1 MLRIANLRLT
11 NGIKLQ
17 STRTRHIHHAWFEES
32 FKPSTK
38 LPYVEY
44 PILLFT
50 IRQRINSPL
59 CVQVYADTSTAL
71 RCDSATD
78 APLSMFTT
86 KVAVNE
92 SPAPT
97 VSATSTLGVSMD
109 EISPLTSYMPLRTAA
124 LCEYNIFERE
134 TSYEFCDSF
143 HKISRKRKR
152 EINNGNSS
160 SFNLSTFAFCKDST
174 IKSVE

>member
-1 MLRIANLRLT
+1 MWSTQYYFLLSGNGLIA
-11 NGIKLQ
+11 
-17 STRTRHIHHAWFEES
+17 
-32 FKPSTK
+32 
-38 LPYVEY
+38 
-44 PILLFT
+44 
-50 IRQRINSPL
+50 PL

-109 EISPLTSYMPLRTAA
+109 EISPLTSYMPLRTAP
-124 LCEYNIFERE
+124 CVNITYLSEKRAMSSAIASTKSVERE
-134 TSYEFCDSF
+134 
-143 HKISRKRKR
+143 RR

>member
-1 MLRIANLRLT
+1 MWSTQYYFLLSGNGLIA
-11 NGIKLQ
+11 
-17 STRTRHIHHAWFEES
+17 
-32 FKPSTK
+32 
-38 LPYVEY
+38 
-44 PILLFT
+44 
-50 IRQRINSPL
+50 PL

-109 EISPLTSYMPLRTAA
+109 EIYMPLRTAP
-124 LCEYNIFERE
+124 CVNITYLSEKRAMSSAIASTKSVERE
-134 TSYEFCDSF
+134 
-143 HKISRKRKR
+143 RR

>member
-1 MLRIANLRLT
+1 MWSTQYYFLLSGNGLIA
-11 NGIKLQ
+11 
-17 STRTRHIHHAWFEES
+17 
-32 FKPSTK
+32 
-38 LPYVEY
+38 
-44 PILLFT
+44 
-50 IRQRINSPL
+50 PL

-109 EISPLTSYMPLRTAA
+109 EISPLTSYMPLRTAP
-124 LCEYNIFERE
+124 CVNITYLSEKRAMSSAIASTNQSKEKGER
-134 TSYEFCDSF
+134 SIMAIRLHS
-143 HKISRKRKR
+143 I
-152 EINNGNSS
+152 
-160 SFNLSTFAFCKDST
+160 
-174 IKSVE
+174 